1 VNRDGRFSAIWG
13 SETLERT
20 EFKFAYDLPLLK
32 QRFVPRCVAAA
43 AAEEPAAT
51 EAPAVIQDET
61 SEPRSESEGDSD
73 VDDEQ
78 DETATDAAAA
88 DEATSHVELST
99 GKPLHPLHFKQVS
112 LLFPVIV
119 ESSVTEMSEL

>member
-1 VNRDGRFSAIWG
+1 M
-13 SETLERT
+13 
-20 EFKFAYDLPLLK
+20 LK

-61 SEPRSESEGDSD
+61 SEPRSESEEDSD
-73 VDDEQ
+73 VDDEH
-78 DETATDAAAA
+78 DETVTVTTVA

-99 GKPLHPLHFKQVS
+99 GKPL
-112 LLFPVIV
+112 
-119 ESSVTEMSEL
+119 T

>member
-1 VNRDGRFSAIWG
+1 MTDAPPI
-13 SETLERT
+13 
-20 EFKFAYDLPLLK
+20 
-32 QRFVPRCVAAA
+32 VP
-43 AAEEPAAT
+43 
-51 EAPAVIQDET
+51 DET
-61 SEPRSESEGDSD
+61 SEPTSESEGDSD

-99 GKPLHPLHFKQVS
+99 GKPLHPPHFKQVS

-119 ESSVTEMSEL
+119 ESSVTEMSKLYSKNVFGIFI